1 MLRPYDKALP
11 SSVVS
16 QTRLQIFS
24 GFALRDRRRY
34 NNFKRDLFT
43 NGMRNYLIKLSL
55 LSLLAASWGLGCL
68 SSLAQNFFTLQA
80 NGDLIAT
87 FRKAGAHKG
96 TNDLVVFLGSV
107 TNFIALPLGT
117 TITISNVQPARLTDA
132 FSSDYTYLQWSV
144 LGANLNPGA
153 PWVTPLGS
161 FPQSTWW
168 YTAPR
173 TNIANAATSLPRLAT
188 AAQASLATLML
199 NISSGANSIGSQLPG
214 GTNANNNPI
223 LVREP
228 NQPAYVGPLLS
239 TWIADKFDS
248 TIGDLTG
255 TVTRFNFE
263 QTTPAPFSS
272 AVRSDFYEAAP
283 APLSRPLTYYTDPI
297 SGNTTNVYHVG
308 YFDLSPAGVMTFTRD
323 TNNVSQPP
331 STPPPP
337 PILSGEVSA
346 NPSGVGQ
353 VVSISFGTTNGATYT
368 VLHTNFDGLTSP
380 MSTWA
385 VLGKP
390 IPGTGGTV
398 TVSQTNQEAGQVYTV
413 KAQ

>member
-1 MLRPYDKALP
+1 
-11 SSVVS
+11 
-16 QTRLQIFS
+16 
-24 GFALRDRRRY
+24 
-34 NNFKRDLFT
+34 
-43 NGMRNYLIKLSL
+43 MRNYLIKLSL
-55 LSLLAASWGLGCL
+55 LSLLATSWGLSCL
-68 SSLAQNFFTLQA
+68 SSLAQNFFTVQQ

-144 LGANLNPGA
+144 LGANLSTDA

-173 TNIANAATSLPRLAT
+173 TNIASAATSLPRFT
-188 AAQASLATLML
+188 KAAQAALGTLML

-239 TWIADKFDS
+239 TWIGDKFNPI
-248 TIGDLTG
+248 IGDLQG
-255 TVTRFNFE
+255 TVTSFNFE
-263 QTTPAPFSS
+263 QTAPAPFTS
-272 AVRSDFYEAAP
+272 AVRSDFYQAAP
-283 APLSRPLTYYTDPI
+283 APSSRPTTYYTDPI

-308 YFDLSPAGVMTFTRD
+308 YFDLSPSGVMTFTRD
-323 TNNVSQPP
+323 TNNVSQP

-337 PILSGEVSA
+337 PILGGEVIA
-346 NPSGVGQ
+346 NPSGAGQ